1 MLKTVQGIYK
11 DGKIQ
16 LAEIPN
22 GIHESTVLVTFL
34 ENKTRT
40 WSNISTTTELITYW
54 LFTNSLPVKDFSPD
68 FCVINF
74 VQLLNFATSR
84 FCRQY

>member
-16 LAEIPN
+16 LAEIPKD
-22 GIHESTVLVTFL
+22 IHESTVLVTFL

-40 WSNISTTTELITYW
+40 WSNIILQHQGFADSITFESYRDEL
-54 LFTNSLPVKDFSPD
+54 LPPDETIFS
-68 FCVINF
+68 V
-74 VQLLNFATSR
+74 
-84 FCRQY
+84 

>member
-16 LAEIPN
+16 LAEIPK
-22 GIHESTVLVTFL
+22 GIHEGTVLVTFL

-40 WSNISTTTELITYW
+40 WSNLILQHQGFADSITFESYRDEL
-54 LFTNSLPVKDFSPD
+54 LPPDETIFS
-68 FCVINF
+68 V
-74 VQLLNFATSR
+74 
-84 FCRQY
+84 

>member
-11 DGKIQ
+11 DGQIQ
-16 LAEIPN
+16 LDEIPN

-40 WSNISTTTELITYW
+40 WSNLILEHQGFADSITFESYRDEL
-54 LFTNSLPVKDFSPD
+54 LPPDETIFS
-68 FCVINF
+68 V
-74 VQLLNFATSR
+74 
-84 FCRQY
+84 

>member
-16 LAEIPN
+16 LAEIPKD
-22 GIHESTVLVTFL
+22 IHESTVLVTFL

-40 WSNISTTTELITYW
+40 WSNLILQHQGFADSITFESYRDEL
-54 LFTNSLPVKDFSPD
+54 LPPDETIFS
-68 FCVINF
+68 V
-74 VQLLNFATSR
+74 
-84 FCRQY
+84 

>member
-16 LAEIPN
+16 LAEIPKD
-22 GIHESTVLVTFL
+22 IHEGTVLATFL

-40 WSNISTTTELITYW
+40 WSNIILEHQGFADS
-54 LFTNSLPVKDFSPD
+54 
-68 FCVINF
+68 INF
-74 VQLLNFATSR
+74 ES
-84 FCRQY
+84 

>member
-16 LAEIPN
+16 LAEIPKD
-22 GIHESTVLVTFL
+22 IHESTVLATFL

-40 WSNISTTTELITYW
+40 WSNLILQHQGFADSITFESYRDEL
-54 LFTNSLPVKDFSPD
+54 LPPDETIFS
-68 FCVINF
+68 V
-74 VQLLNFATSR
+74 
-84 FCRQY
+84 

>member
-16 LAEIPN
+16 LAEIPKD
-22 GIHESTVLVTFL
+22 IHEGTVLATFL

-40 WSNISTTTELITYW
+40 WSNIILQHQGFADSITFESYRDEL
-54 LFTNSLPVKDFSPD
+54 LPPDETIFS
-68 FCVINF
+68 V
-74 VQLLNFATSR
+74 
-84 FCRQY
+84 

>member
-16 LAEIPN
+16 LAEIPKD
-22 GIHESTVLVTFL
+22 IHEGTVLATFL

-40 WSNISTTTELITYW
+40 WSNLILQHQGFADSITFESYRDEL
-54 LFTNSLPVKDFSPD
+54 LPPDETIFS
-68 FCVINF
+68 V
-74 VQLLNFATSR
+74 
-84 FCRQY
+84 

>member
-16 LAEIPN
+16 LAEIPKD
-22 GIHESTVLVTFL
+22 IHESTVLVTFL

-40 WSNISTTTELITYW
+40 WSNIILQHQGFADS
-54 LFTNSLPVKDFSPD
+54 
-68 FCVINF
+68 INF
-74 VQLLNFATSR
+74 ESYRDELRSLV
-84 FCRQY
+84 

>member
-16 LAEIPN
+16 LAEIPKD
-22 GIHESTVLVTFL
+22 IHESTVLVTFL

-40 WSNISTTTELITYW
+40 WSNIILQHQGFADS
-54 LFTNSLPVKDFSPD
+54 
-68 FCVINF
+68 INF
-74 VQLLNFATSR
+74 ESYRDELLPPDETIFSV
-84 FCRQY
+84 

>member
-16 LAEIPN
+16 LAEIPRD
-22 GIHESTVLVTFL
+22 IHEGTVLATFL

-40 WSNISTTTELITYW
+40 WSNLILQHQGFADSITFESYRDD
-54 LFTNSLPVKDFSPD
+54 LLPPDETIFS
-68 FCVINF
+68 V
-74 VQLLNFATSR
+74 
-84 FCRQY
+84 

>member
-11 DGKIQ
+11 DGQIQ

-40 WSNISTTTELITYW
+40 WSNIILQHQGFADSITLESYRDEL
-54 LFTNSLPVKDFSPD
+54 LPPDETIFS
-68 FCVINF
+68 V
-74 VQLLNFATSR
+74 
-84 FCRQY
+84 

>member
-16 LAEIPN
+16 LAEIPKD
-22 GIHESTVLVTFL
+22 IHEGTVLVTFL

-40 WSNISTTTELITYW
+40 WSNIILQHQGFADSITFESYRDEL
-54 LFTNSLPVKDFSPD
+54 LPPDETIFS
-68 FCVINF
+68 V
-74 VQLLNFATSR
+74 
-84 FCRQY
+84 